1 MRHVEC
7 LDPVDLVIF
16 PESQNL
22 SIQRNITLFH
32 PLPSRRL
39 EWKPQL
45 HHRCVLEPAV
55 RGMSS
60 TRCSIG
66 YPVSKI
72 LSPTVRQTLPWMTES
87 SMMGFSGQQSYRGLR
102 SMRRSHQ
109 LPESIKEDTGSKCG
123 ERELRGNCGGG
134 PEDQVRRAWLYS
146 GDSGEKR
153 GALELPK
160 WIFDMMEFCFGK
172 RSWAWWADLGADT
185 RWQSW
190 QLSEYCSHQDKKLRC
205 WTRNFTPRMYCIEV
219 NT

>member
-1 MRHVEC
+1 MSHVEC

-22 SIQRNITLFH
+22 SIQGKVTLFH

-72 LSPTVRQTLPWMTES
+72 LSPTVSQTLPWMTES

-102 SMRRSHQ
+102 STRRSHQ
-109 LPESIKEDTGSKCG
+109 LPESIKEDTGSKRG
-123 ERELRGNCGGG
+123 ERELRGNWGGG
-134 PEDQVRRAWLYS
+134 RFLKIRS
-146 GDSGEKR
+146 GGLDFTQETVGGR
-153 GALELPK
+153 G
-160 WIFDMMEFCFGK
+160 GT
-172 RSWAWWADLGADT
+172 GA
-185 RWQSW
+185 S
-190 QLSEYCSHQDKKLRC
+190 
-205 WTRNFTPRMYCIEV
+205 
-219 NT
+219 

>member
-134 PEDQVRRAWLYS
+134 VLKIRS
-146 GDSGEKR
+146 GGLDFTQETVGRSGGHWSFLSGFLTWWSSALGKGAGPGGQIWGLTPGGSHDS
-153 GALELPK
+153 
-160 WIFDMMEFCFGK
+160 
-172 RSWAWWADLGADT
+172 
-185 RWQSW
+185 
-190 QLSEYCSHQDKKLRC
+190 
-205 WTRNFTPRMYCIEV
+205 
-219 NT
+219 